1 MQPGQLAQQ
10 ILRLFFF
17 VAPGNEKPQTQRRQ
31 LANRQI
37 LQFLDA
43 GGNVLRRDNKIQF
56 AIEQVINHPILAEFN
71 GLSRHAV
78 ILVTKANQLVKNNRW
93 VGIVDTDDD
102 FPRAARGVMDFVING
117 RKALINGK
125 QLLIQFLSG
134 FIQTDVVIFAGK
146 QRIADLILQCGNAF
160 TERRCGHMYFFC
172 RSGDVIGLRQ
182 QNEIT
187 HLFRDKNIHSVPLKI
202 AMAYPHYGEKKDWMW
217 GLIFTVAHRKNPAG
231 KPGLQ

>member
-1 MQPGQLAQQ
+1 M
-10 ILRLFFF
+10 
-17 VAPGNEKPQTQRRQ
+17 
-31 LANRQI
+31 
-37 LQFLDA
+37 
-43 GGNVLRRDNKIQF
+43 LRRDNKIQF

-172 RSGDVIGLRQ
+172 RSGNVIGLRQ

-202 AMAYPHYGEKKDWMW
+202 AMAYPHYGEKKTGCGVSFLQLLTEKTRLESRVCNDYWVLA
-217 GLIFTVAHRKNPAG
+217 GVAAGCPAVG
-231 KPGLQ
+231 SIWKTTST